1 MISSFPVVSIIYIT
15 TRHYWLGRFCY
26 HPIFSVPP
34 NASINDKGECHL
46 LSALRG
52 TWNQVLFPS
61 HFSQRRFVPPIEHRA
76 NKILSISLFS
86 TSLCLQP
93 LHSNQKSSHTLRYAL
108 LRHPPSVGSLWK
120 RTTSSS
126 IDYRLTT
133 ERVLSTITAGV
144 LTLCLVWKGV
154 VDDTVLFLCSFS
166 FVSQLFR
173 ISCFL
178 W

>member
-1 MISSFPVVSIIYIT
+1 MRRKINSALIGCGAIGFFNDFHLHKKGTFSHFKSFVECFEGYLLPSVVSLSLQPQTLYISLK
-15 TRHYWLGRFCY
+15 H
-26 HPIFSVPP
+26 I
-34 NASINDKGECHL
+34 
-46 LSALRG
+46 
-52 TWNQVLFPS
+52 
-61 HFSQRRFVPPIEHRA
+61 A

-144 LTLCLVWKGV
+144 LTLCLV
-154 VDDTVLFLCSFS
+154 
-166 FVSQLFR
+166 
-173 ISCFL
+173 
-178 W
+178 